1 METYEIK
8 WEGPENGE
16 GYWAEVEDEARGGRR
31 QILLLLNGQ
40 TIEDAVNG
48 RRIYTDGG
56 RLKADANGVYMEKSF
71 PLIHEEVQRHMR
83 SRGDKRYVETGFGRF

>member
-8 WEGPENGE
+8 WEGPKNGE
-16 GYWAEVEDEARGGRR
+16 GYWAEVENEARGGRR

-48 RRIYTDGG
+48 RRIY
-56 RLKADANGVYMEKSF
+56 
-71 PLIHEEVQRHMR
+71 IW
-83 SRGDKRYVETGFGRF
+83 